1 MNCIAIDDEPLAL
14 NIIKD
19 FAGKLDFLNLQSTFT
34 NAIDAIAEIEK
45 GGIDLIFLDIQ
56 MPHITGLEFIK
67 SLEKPPMI
75 IFTTAYSEH
84 AHEAFDLNAVDYLVK
99 PIPFERF
106 IKAVNKAKKQ
116 LQNNQENTQ
125 KHLKDEFFMVNADY
139 ATLKIFYKNI
149 LYIEGLKDYVKIFLP
164 YEMILTKTTMKK
176 MEERLPS
183 EWFIRVHK
191 SFIININHIKRIE
204 NHRILINKERIP
216 VSASYKDVFFKLID
230 QFKL

>member
-19 FAGKLDFLNLQSTFT
+19 FAGKLDFLNLQATFT
-34 NAIDAIAEIEK
+34 NAIDAIIEIEK

-116 LQNNQENTQ
+116 LQNNQEKTQ
-125 KHLKDEFFMVNADY
+125 KHLKDEFFMVNAEY

-164 YEMILTKTTMKK
+164 GQMILTKTTMKK
-176 MEERLPS
+176 IEERLPS

-191 SFIININHIKRIE
+191 SFIINMNHIERIE

-216 VSASYKDVFFKLID
+216 VSATYKDVFFKLID